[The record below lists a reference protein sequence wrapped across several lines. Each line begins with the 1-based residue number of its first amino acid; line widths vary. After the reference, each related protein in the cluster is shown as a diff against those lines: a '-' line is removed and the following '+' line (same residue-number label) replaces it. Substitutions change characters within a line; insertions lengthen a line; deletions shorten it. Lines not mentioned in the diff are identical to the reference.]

1 MIKPGW
7 KTSEFWLTA
16 ASLAIVFIVITHSR
30 DAIER
35 RLAVGAMPASIG
47 VYAHGRARVKS
58 AGAFSFI
65 GAVAHAF
72 LSRK

>member
-7 KTSEFWLTA
+7 KTTEFWLTA
-16 ASLAIVFIVITHSR
+16 AAMAVILVVVAHSS
-30 DAIER
+30 DPLER

-58 AGAFSFI
+58 AGTMSFI
-65 GAVAHAF
+65 AAIAKLIF
-72 LSRK
+72 TKQ